1 MTLEE
6 AIKQQTKSRLFVS
19 LAIKPGTA
27 GMRAYSKIF
36 DHYNIDAEYVACE
49 CTDLAKDIALVR
61 QHCAGASITM
71 PYKQQVSEYID
82 VSYTAFTPVNTVLN
96 DRGHL
101 IGYNCD
107 LLGLTDV
114 LKSKIQGKSVKILG
128 DGAMSKNAQVLCKEY
143 AEFYKVYNRNNW
155 VLRNT
160 EYDVL
165 INATSVGMMGSEC
178 PVEHP
183 RAGLV
188 VDCVIGD
195 TELIRRASASGA
207 ECISGYELYLAQLK
221 HQVRLYTG
229 LDINN
234 LKELLNDN

>member
-1 MTLEE
+1 MTLTE
-6 AIKQQTKSRLFVS
+6 AIRQRTKDKLFVS
-19 LAIKPGTA
+19 LAIKPGNT
-27 GMRAYSKIF
+27 GMRAYTKIF

-49 CTDLAKDIALVR
+49 CTDLTADMALVR

-71 PYKQQVSEYID
+71 PYKQQVSEHID
-82 VSYTAFTPVNTVLN
+82 ISYAAFTPINTVVN
-96 DRGHL
+96 NNGHL

-128 DGAMSKNAQVLCKEY
+128 SGAMSKNAQVLCEEF
-143 AEFYKVYNRNNW
+143 ADFYKVYNRNNW
-155 VLRNT
+155 ILRNT

-165 INATSVGMMGSEC
+165 INATSIGMMGSDC
-178 PVEHP
+178 PVEQP

-195 TELIRRASASGA
+195 TELIRKAKESGA
-207 ECISGYELYLAQLK
+207 ECVTGYELYLAQLK
-221 HQVRLYTG
+221 HQARLYTG
-229 LDINN
+229 LNIEN
-234 LKELLNDN
+234 LEELLNDN